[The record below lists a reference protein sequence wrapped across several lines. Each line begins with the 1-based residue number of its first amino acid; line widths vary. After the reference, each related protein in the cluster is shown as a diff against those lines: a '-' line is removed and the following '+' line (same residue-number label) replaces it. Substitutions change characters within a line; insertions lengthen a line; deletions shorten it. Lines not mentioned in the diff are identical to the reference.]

1 MIETAPPGEHVGRSE
16 ATVAKVLMM
25 DVDGVLVRG
34 RPEDGLPFSTDLE
47 ADLGL
52 SPDRLR
58 HEFFTPHW
66 EEIVTGRAP
75 LVERLSPVLARI
87 APQVSAAAL
96 IAYWFENDSR
106 IDQEVLLAMAAYR
119 QEGARIYLATN
130 QEHQRASY
138 LMTTMGLGPHVDGIL
153 YSADIGHRKPTVDF
167 YRLATEHAGVPAA
180 QIVLV
185 DDTLANVEAARQF
198 GWRAVHWT
206 GDGSLR
212 EALAP
217 YLGRY

>member
-1 MIETAPPGEHVGRSE
+1 M
-16 ATVAKVLMM
+16 KVLMM
-25 DVDGVLVRG
+25 DVDGVLVGG
-34 RPEDGLPFSTDLE
+34 RPKDGRHLFTDLE

-52 SPDRLR
+52 SPDLLR
-58 HEFFTPHW
+58 EEFFAPHW

-75 LVERLSPVLARI
+75 LAERLASVLARI
-87 APQVSAAAL
+87 RPELAAEAL

-106 IDQEVLLAMAAYR
+106 IDQDVLLATAAYR
-119 QEGARIYLATN
+119 QRGARVYLATN

-138 LMTTMGLGPHVDGIL
+138 LMTTMGLGAHVDGIV
-153 YSADIGHRKPTVDF
+153 YSAEIGHRKPTVDF
-167 YRLATEHAGVPAA
+167 YRLAAERAGVPAG

-185 DDTLANVEAARQF
+185 DDTLANVEAARHC

-206 GDGSLR
+206 GDSDLHV
-212 EALAP
+212 ALSP